1 VLLLPPADDET
12 RADLAVKR
20 ETVTPFWW
28 ALKTLLKVGWGHSA
42 FTEPGRHG
50 STGQQRRWS
59 WRCTLCCAA
68 ACPPPL
74 TTTAPLMYC

>member
-28 ALKTLLKVGWGHSA
+28 ALKTLLKVGWGHSLHSLSQEGMEA
-42 FTEPGRHG
+42 LASSGVGLGAAPFAALLPAH
-50 STGQQRRWS
+50 RRS
-59 WRCTLCCAA
+59 LRL
-68 ACPPPL
+68 L
-74 TTTAPLMYC
+74 H